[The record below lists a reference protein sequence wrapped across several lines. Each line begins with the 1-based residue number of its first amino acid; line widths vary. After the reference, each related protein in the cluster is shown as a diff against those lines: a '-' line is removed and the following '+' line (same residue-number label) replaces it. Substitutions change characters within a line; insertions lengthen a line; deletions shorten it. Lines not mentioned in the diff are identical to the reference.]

1 MSSDSFLCNWAQPIT
16 LLPLPVQ
23 QLTPDPTPSIPTSG
37 RHIAPKQ
44 PRLTSLERN
53 IMGDYGHEEFENDY
67 VVVERRNS
75 AAEFWKKY
83 LSNLEAVQFPKL
95 PGPSYL
101 ARPTATIEATFDG
114 LGWESSAFRPGTFVH
129 LAWAVLQARYTGST
143 DAAFVTK
150 RGHSGLMAPSRI
162 RINRNSK
169 VSDILTAIQSSASE
183 IDTHEHGGLDAI
195 KAVNKCPD
203 TPKHFQTMLG
213 IHSHR
218 SSSVTSVTAL
228 KEQRTLEESMFTL
241 LIDCTVSLSSLSVN
255 IRYDPATILSDQV
268 RRLAS
273 QIGHV
278 LRQILGEPQATLRD
292 ISLASADDIRDIWS
306 WNGVVPQAKDACV
319 HDLFMDVAM
328 EQPDALAVDAW
339 DGKMTYNELDQR
351 SEQLAHHLADSGI
364 GPGIVVP
371 LCFEKSV
378 WMTVTALSVMKAGAA
393 CLALDLSQPPSRLK
407 SMLDQISISVIICS
421 AETGF
426 FCESLGISDVLVID
440 AAWFQTPRIHSGSA
454 LPRLRPSEQVFV
466 DFTSSSSGRPKGV
479 AISHSNASSWV
490 HYWEDIL
497 RAGPSTRAYDATT
510 PSTEMFWMNT
520 ILTLSTGGCLC
531 VPSEDELSKSIDA
544 SIDRFESTLL
554 HMTPAQASK
563 VDFASTAHLETLFLA
578 GQAAVKLDLPPHV
591 RLLSGHGPLECTF
604 AVTCANQSQLLLN
617 EHSLGH
623 RIGSNTWVVS
633 DDGELCGIGEVGEL
647 WIEGPLVGLGYI
659 GQQRETASAFV
670 NDPHFITS
678 GATGFPGR
686 TGRFYKTGDLVWQ
699 QAGASL
705 ILVGRKDDQVNVHG
719 HRVEL
724 GDIEHHVRDLLSPEE
739 VKEVIV
745 EFTTAHGGADPSLV
759 AFIQPAGDFA
769 DTDWELDIYVKQLTN
784 DVKEKLA
791 QRLPAYMIP
800 SRFVPCATMVKTSS
814 GAVDRRRLRE
824 QAKNVS
830 QPKPPS
836 QHSDTK
842 RSPSDPLS
850 VLETQMSQLW
860 GEILSISNRAT
871 ITAESN
877 FFALGGDSTAATRLT
892 IAASKW
898 GLAITVADVLKHP
911 RLIDM
916 AEHVKYAYRPSAV
929 PETSHAINGSPSV
942 STMMNLYPLTP
953 FQKRNLSGSLDQ
965 ISKANDYL
973 TFDIPSSLF
982 ISDIAQI
989 VDNLIDHFDILR
1001 TVFIQ
1006 IQDKYYQTIVSSY
1019 EAPMKVEETSSTS
1032 SEQILETIIK
1042 EDFINTLNFGQPWF
1056 QSYLI
1061 HEKHTNT
1068 KKLILRIHR
1077 ALMDSTSIST
1087 LSSALKDLCAGRPLL
1102 PTPSWNTYL
1111 FQQSQPN
1118 SSSSTTYWQTL
1129 LHGGRMTYLPSS
1141 SFSSSSPTTTSLFA
1155 STTLPPLP
1163 ANSSGTPSARF
1174 TASVALALSRLTG
1187 QSDILFGR
1195 LTRNSQH
1202 AELVGGVENF
1212 VPVRVNTHTA
1222 NSTPSSSVI
1231 GGMKCIVEDV
1241 MGQMIEGMGMNE
1253 EGFDLEGLVAGSRSS
1268 SEVDVDAGEESME
1281 EGAEESKQAKEEEF
1295 GVVAAFV
1302 SGPEAVRQIGDVVS
1316 GNRTVVFSAE
1326 VGAGKGS
1333 NWKVSVSASSDVQS
1347 QESLDNVLR
1356 ELVRALN
1363 EV

>member
-1 MSSDSFLCNWAQPIT
+1 
-16 LLPLPVQ
+16 
-23 QLTPDPTPSIPTSG
+23 
-37 RHIAPKQ
+37 
-44 PRLTSLERN
+44 
-53 IMGDYGHEEFENDY
+53 MGEFGHEESENDY

-95 PGPSYL
+95 PAPSYL
-101 ARPTATIEATFDG
+101 ARPTATIQATFDG

-143 DAAFVTK
+143 DVAFVTK

-162 RINRNSK
+162 RTTRDSK
-169 VSDILTAIQSSASE
+169 VSDILTAIQSSAGD

-195 KAVNKCPD
+195 EAVNRCPD

-213 IHSHR
+213 IHSYR
-218 SSSVTSVTAL
+218 SSSVTSVKAL

-241 LIDCTVSLSSLSVN
+241 LIDCMVSLSSLSVN
-255 IRYDPATILSDQV
+255 LRYDPAIILSDQV
-268 RRLAS
+268 RRLTS

-306 WNGVVPQAKDACV
+306 WNGVVPQATAACV

-328 EQPDALAVDAW
+328 KQPDALAVDAW

-378 WMTVTALSVMKAGAA
+378 WMTVTALGVMKAGAA
-393 CLALDLSQPPSRLK
+393 CLALDLSQPPARLK
-407 SMLDQISISVIICS
+407 SMLSQISTPTTICS
-421 AETGF
+421 AKTSPF
-426 FCESLGISDVLVID
+426 IDTLGTPDVLVID
-440 AAWFQTPRIHSGSA
+440 AAWFQTPRVHSGSA
-454 LPRLRPSEQVFV
+454 LPRLEPSEQVFV
-466 DFTSSSSGRPKGV
+466 NFTSSGSGRPKGTST
-479 AISHSNASSWV
+479 SHSNASSWV
-490 HYWEDIL
+490 HYWNEIL
-497 RAGPSTRAYDATT
+497 RAGPSTRAYDAAT

-520 ILTLSTGGCLC
+520 ILTLTTGGCLC
-531 VPSEDELSKSIDA
+531 VPSEDELSRSLDA

-554 HMTPAQASK
+554 NMTPSQASK

-604 AVTCANQSQLLLN
+604 PVTCANESQLLLN
-617 EHSLGH
+617 GHSLGH
-623 RIGSNTWVVS
+623 GIGTNTWVVS

-647 WIEGPLVGLGYI
+647 WIEGPLVGLGHI
-659 GQQRETASAFV
+659 GQQGETASALV
-670 NDPHFITS
+670 NDPQFITS

-699 QAGASL
+699 QADASL
-705 ILVGRKDDQVNVHG
+705 ILVGRKDDQVNING

-724 GDIEHHVRDLLSPEE
+724 GEIEHHVRDLLSPDE
-739 VKEVIV
+739 VEEVIV
-745 EFTTAHGGADPSLV
+745 EFTIAHGEADPSLV
-759 AFIQPAGDFA
+759 AFIQPAGEFA

-791 QRLPAYMIP
+791 QRLPVYMVP
-800 SRFVPCATMVKTSS
+800 SRFVPRANMVRTKS
-814 GAVDRRRLRE
+814 GAIDRRKLRD
-824 QAKNVS
+824 QAKNIS
-830 QPKPPS
+830 QAKAPQQS
-836 QHSDTK
+836 FNK

-850 VLETQMSQLW
+850 VLETQMSHLW
-860 GEILSISNRAT
+860 GEILDISNRAT

-877 FFALGGDSTAATRLT
+877 FFVLGGDSTAATRLT

-898 GLAITVADVLKHP
+898 GLIITVADVLKNP

-929 PETSHAINGSPSV
+929 PETSHALHASHST
-942 STMMNLYPLTP
+942 STMNILPLKP
-953 FQKRNLSGSLDQ
+953 FQKRNLSGTLDK

-982 ISDIAQI
+982 ISDMAQI
-989 VDNLIDHFDILR
+989 VDNLINHFDVLR
-1001 TVFIQ
+1001 TVFVQ
-1006 IQDKYYQTIVSSY
+1006 IQDKHYQTIVPSY

-1032 SEQILETIIK
+1032 CEHILETIIQ
-1042 EDFINTLNFGQPWF
+1042 EDFIHNLTFGQPWF

-1068 KKLILRIHR
+1068 KKLVLRIHR
-1077 ALMDSTSIST
+1077 ALMDSTSISI

-1111 FQQSQPN
+1111 VQQSQPH
-1118 SSSSTTYWQTL
+1118 SSSTTYWQSL
-1129 LHGGRMTYLPSS
+1129 LHGGRMTYLLTSPSP
-1141 SFSSSSPTTTSLFA
+1141 SPTTSSLVA
-1155 STTLPPLP
+1155 STTLSPPP
-1163 ANSSGTPSARF
+1163 PNPSGTPSARF

-1195 LTRNSQH
+1195 LIRNNP
-1202 AELVGGVENF
+1202 ELVGGVENF

-1222 NSTPSSSVI
+1222 NSTPSSSII
-1231 GGMKCIVEDV
+1231 GGMKCIIEDV
-1241 MGQMIEGMGMNE
+1241 MGQMIEGMGMDE
-1253 EGFDLEGLVAGSRSS
+1253 EGFDLEGLLAGSRSS
-1268 SEVDVDAGEESME
+1268 SEVEVEVEDGIEVDGH
-1281 EGAEESKQAKEEEF
+1281 KEERAAEDEF
-1295 GVVAAFV
+1295 GVVAAFYPGLQV
-1302 SGPEAVRQIGDVVS
+1302 VRQVESLVFGK
-1316 GNRTVVFSAE
+1316 RTVVFSAE
-1326 VGAGKGS
+1326 VVGGKGA
-1333 NWKVSVSASSDVQS
+1333 NWKISVSASSEGQS
-1347 QESLDNVLR
+1347 QESLDNALQ
-1356 ELVRALN
+1356 ELIRAVN

>member
-1 MSSDSFLCNWAQPIT
+1 
-16 LLPLPVQ
+16 
-23 QLTPDPTPSIPTSG
+23 
-37 RHIAPKQ
+37 
-44 PRLTSLERN
+44 
-53 IMGDYGHEEFENDY
+53 MGDYGHEEPENDY

-95 PGPSYL
+95 PGPSYM

-150 RGHSGLMAPSRI
+150 RGHSRLMAPSRI

-169 VSDILTAIQSSASE
+169 VSDILTAIQSSAGD

-218 SSSVTSVTAL
+218 SSSVTSVKAL

-255 IRYDPATILSDQV
+255 LRYDPAIILSDQV

-273 QIGHV
+273 QVGHV

-306 WNGVVPQAKDACV
+306 WNELVPRAKDACV

-328 EQPDALAVDAW
+328 EQPDALAVNAW
-339 DGKMTYNELDQR
+339 DGQMTYNELDQR

-364 GPGIVVP
+364 TPGTVVP
-371 LCFEKSV
+371 LCFEKSI

-393 CLALDLSQPPSRLK
+393 CLALDLSQPHARLK
-407 SMLDQISISVIICS
+407 SMIDQMSPPTIICS
-421 AETGF
+421 AKTSSFIET
-426 FCESLGISDVLVID
+426 LGIPDVLVID
-440 AAWFQTPRIHSGSA
+440 AAWFQKPRIHSGSA
-454 LPRLRPSEQVFV
+454 LPRLEPSKQVFV
-466 DFTSSSSGRPKGV
+466 DFASGSFGRLKGV
-479 AISHSNASSWV
+479 AISHSNVSSWV
-490 HYWEDIL
+490 HYWKDIL
-497 RAGPSTRAYDATT
+497 RADASTRAYDATT
-510 PSTEMFWMNT
+510 PSIETFWMNM
-520 ILTLSTGGCLC
+520 ILTLTTGGCLC
-531 VPSEDELSKSIDA
+531 VPSEDEMSKGLDA

-554 HMTPAQASK
+554 HMTPSQASK
-563 VDFASTAHLETLFLA
+563 VDFASTAHLKTLFLA

-591 RLLSGHGPLECTF
+591 RLLSGHGPFECTF

-659 GQQRETASAFV
+659 SQQRETASAFV

-678 GATGFPGR
+678 GATGFQGR
-686 TGRFYKTGDLVWQ
+686 TGRFYKTGDLVSQ
-699 QAGASL
+699 QADASL
-705 ILVGRKDDQVNVHG
+705 ILLGRKDDQVNVHG

-724 GDIEHHVRDLLSPEE
+724 GDIEYHVRDLLSPYE
-739 VKEVIV
+739 VKEVVV
-745 EFTTAHGGADPSLV
+745 EFTNAHGEADPSLV
-759 AFIQPAGDFA
+759 AFIQPAGQFV

-791 QRLPAYMIP
+791 HRLPAYMVP
-800 SRFVPCATMVKTSS
+800 SRFVPCATMARTSS
-814 GAVDRRRLRE
+814 GAVDRRKLRE
-824 QAKNVS
+824 RAKNVS
-830 QPKPPS
+830 QTKAS
-836 QHSDTK
+836 TQHSDTK

-850 VLETQMSQLW
+850 VLETQLSQLW
-860 GEILSISNRAT
+860 GEILGISNRAT
-871 ITAESN
+871 ITAGSN

-892 IAASKW
+892 FAASKW

-911 RLIDM
+911 RLNDM
-916 AEHVKYAYRPSAV
+916 AEHVKYAYRSSAV
-929 PETSHAINGSPSV
+929 PETSHTLNGTHLT

-953 FQKRNLSGSLDQ
+953 FQKRNLSGTIHQ

-989 VDNLIDHFDILR
+989 VDNLINHFEILR

-1006 IQDKYYQTIVSSY
+1006 IQDKHYQTILTSY
-1019 EAPMKVEETSSTS
+1019 QAPMKVEETSSIST
-1032 SEQILETIIK
+1032 EQILETIIK
-1042 EDFINTLNFGQPWF
+1042 EDFSHTLTFGQPWF
-1056 QSYLI
+1056 QSHLM

-1068 KKLILRIHR
+1068 KKLVLRIHR
-1077 ALMDSTSIST
+1077 ALMDCTSIST
-1087 LSSALKDLCAGRPLL
+1087 LSSALKDLCAGHPLP
-1102 PTPSWNTYL
+1102 PTPSWKTYL
-1111 FQQSQPN
+1111 LLQQSQHPHP
-1118 SSSSTTYWQTL
+1118 SSSSTTYWQSL
-1129 LHGGRMTYLPSS
+1129 LHGGRMLYLPISPS
-1141 SFSSSSPTTTSLFA
+1141 PNTSSSST
-1155 STTLPPLP
+1155 TTLPPLP
-1163 ANSSGTPSARF
+1163 PNPSGTPSARF

-1195 LTRNSQH
+1195 LTRKNPD
-1202 AELVGGVENF
+1202 LVGAVENF
-1212 VPVRVNTHTA
+1212 VPVRVNTRTA

-1231 GGMKCIVEDV
+1231 GGVKGIVEEV
-1241 MGQMIEGMGMNE
+1241 MGQMIEGMGMDE
-1253 EGFDLEGLVAGSRSS
+1253 EGFDLEGLGAVGSRSS
-1268 SEVDVDAGEESME
+1268 SEVEVGEDGCMEVDRR
-1281 EGAEESKQAKEEEF
+1281 KEERAVGDGF
-1295 GVVAAFV
+1295 GVVAAFY
-1302 SGPEAVRQIGDVVS
+1302 SGLEAVRQVERLVCGK
-1316 GNRTVVFSAE
+1316 RTVVFSAE
-1326 VGAGKGS
+1326 VVGGNGAH
-1333 NWKVSVSASSDVQS
+1333 WKVSVSGESRS
-1347 QESLDNVLR
+1347 QESLDNVLQ